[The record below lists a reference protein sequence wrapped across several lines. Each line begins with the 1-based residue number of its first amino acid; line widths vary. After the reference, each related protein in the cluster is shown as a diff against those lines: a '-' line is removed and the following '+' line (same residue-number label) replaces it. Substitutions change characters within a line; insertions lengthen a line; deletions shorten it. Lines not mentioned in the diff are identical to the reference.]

1 MKYQYGPDG
10 PEPPQED
17 FWDGWLV
24 TWVVVA
30 AILVLG
36 GLIWLG
42 TRSKELVGVM
52 RIVVGVVA
60 LMLSIGRWIFRG
72 TGGVGSGSLRPSI
85 RRFRLIGAYV
95 IGFRESRPLTRNGW
109 LSLLLVTL
117 GVLGFIFLSILQ
129 KAWSSARAALGV
141 GQRGAR
147 RLGSVSRDSVTQGL
161 SSGAQGNHLAPC
173 SARL

>member
-1 MKYQYGPDG
+1 MPLGGRLYMKYQYGPDG

-17 FWDGWLV
+17 FWHGWLV
-24 TWVVVA
+24 TSVLVA
-30 AILVLG
+30 AIPVLG

-60 LMLSIGRWIFRG
+60 LMLSIGKWIFRG
-72 TGGVGSGSLRPSI
+72 TEGVGSGSLRLSI

-95 IGFRESRPLTRNGW
+95 IGFRESRPLSRNGW
-109 LSLLLVTL
+109 LGLLLSTL

-129 KAWSSARAALGV
+129 RVWS
-141 GQRGAR
+141 
-147 RLGSVSRDSVTQGL
+147 
-161 SSGAQGNHLAPC
+161 
-173 SARL
+173 

>member
-1 MKYQYGPDG
+1 MKYQYGADG

-24 TWVVVA
+24 TWVLVA
-30 AILVLG
+30 AILMLG

-60 LMLSIGRWIFRG
+60 LVLSVGRWIFHG
-72 TGGVGSGSLRPSI
+72 TGSVGPRSLRLMIRRYWLTGSHGVGFG
-85 RRFRLIGAYV
+85 
-95 IGFRESRPLTRNGW
+95 ESRRLTRNAG
-109 LSLLLVTL
+109 LGLLLVTL

-129 KAWSSARAALGV
+129 KAWS
-141 GQRGAR
+141 
-147 RLGSVSRDSVTQGL
+147 
-161 SSGAQGNHLAPC
+161 
-173 SARL
+173 